1 MKDALNIVVVICH
14 DIGQHLGCYGQSDVR
29 SPNIDA
35 FAETGLRFENSFCT
49 APQCSPARAALWT
62 GRFPHANG
70 VVGLSHAGFANDL
83 KPDEKHLA
91 QILREN
97 GYETCLFG
105 VQHEAVNAE
114 RCGYEYIHGGGC
126 DGHAYD
132 ENFTCSR
139 LADGFAEFI
148 KEREKSDRPFF
159 AQVGFFEPHRPFPK
173 DEDVECLDQE
183 QVTVPPY
190 LPDIPEIR
198 EDLVDMEAS
207 IHSADRAFGRI
218 VDAVRSSEVADN
230 TLIIFTA
237 DHGIPFP
244 YAKMTLLDAGL
255 EVPLILSGPGIPK
268 GVRGEM
274 VSHVDVLPTLL
285 DLVGVPYPDNL
296 HGKSFHALLEQR
308 EYAPNKAVFGEKTYH
323 TYYDPMRAVRT
334 DRWKLIANFEFTPR
348 IETSPDYFDNG
359 KSYVEA
365 AKAQNLIGINNY
377 RPPYELYDLI
387 QDPYELNNLADD
399 PGFFEIRNR
408 LIGRL
413 YQWMEDTCDPLLNGA
428 MMQGGF
434 VQRMDR
440 FKTTVENV
448 KSGEKS

>member
-14 DIGQHLGCYGQSDVR
+14 DLGQHLGCYGQPDVR

-35 FAETGLRFENSFCT
+35 FASTGTRFENSFCT

-83 KPDEKHLA
+83 KPDEKHLV
-91 QILREN
+91 QILRGN

-132 ENFTCSR
+132 EDFTCSR
-139 LADGFAEFI
+139 LADGFLEFI
-148 KEREKSDRPFF
+148 KKRKASDRPLF
-159 AQVGFFEPHRPFPK
+159 AQIGFFEPHRPFPRDK
-173 DEDVECLDQE
+173 DVECLNRE
-183 QVTVPPY
+183 QLTVPPY

-198 EDLVDMEAS
+198 EDLADMEAS

-218 VDAVRSSEVADN
+218 VEAIRSSEISDD
-230 TLIIFTA
+230 TLIVFTA

-244 YAKMTLLDAGL
+244 YAKMTLRDAGL
-255 EVPLILSGPGIPK
+255 EVPLILSGPGIPE
-268 GVRGEM
+268 GVREEM
-274 VSHVDVLPTLL
+274 ISHVDVLPTLL
-285 DLVGVPYPDNL
+285 DLTGIPCPQNL
-296 HGKSFHALLEQR
+296 HGRSFFPLMAQQAYVPN
-308 EYAPNKAVFGEKTYH
+308 EYIFGEKTYH
-323 TYYDPMRAVRT
+323 TYYDPMRAVRS
-334 DRWKLIANFEFTPR
+334 DRWKLIANFEFTPL

-359 KSYVEA
+359 KSYVET
-365 AKAQNLIGINNY
+365 AKAQNLDGINNY
-377 RPPYELYDLI
+377 RPPYELYNLSE
-387 QDPYELNNLADD
+387 DPFELNNLADD
-399 PGFFEIRNR
+399 TEYLKTRDR
-408 LIGRL
+408 LIVRL
-413 YQWMEDTCDPLLNGA
+413 HQWMKETVDPLLNGA

-434 VQRMDR
+434 VQRMDH
-440 FKTTVENV
+440 FKSIGMS
-448 KSGEKS
+448 K